1 MSIVIE
7 KKFAIEIV
15 YNGLTKSIHVDL
27 EEHVSALIQKAIA
40 AFAITQNPHLL
51 SLYRQDGNVIPE
63 NDSVERAGIKKGD
76 ILLLRPNAVKG
87 GSTRVNI
94 TEDILRTTFQIL
106 RDCGRGHTECA
117 VFWSGPANNALV
129 DGVEHPIHE
138 RSPFGYE
145 VETNWLTDFCK
156 RLGSSNR
163 SVKVQVH
170 SHPTIAF
177 HSTTDDTWPIVS
189 QPGFLSIVIPTFAM
203 GEPSLKGAWIGR
215 LRADGKWRRARSS
228 VEIVVPA

>member
-7 KKFAIEIV
+7 KKFAVEIV
-15 YNGLTKSIHVDL
+15 YNGLTKSFHVDP
-27 EEHVSALIQKAIA
+27 EEHVTALIQMAIA
-40 AFAITQNPHLL
+40 AFAIIQNPHLL

-76 ILLLRPNAVKG
+76 VLLLRPNAVKG

-94 TEDILRTTFQIL
+94 TKDILRTTFQIL
-106 RDCGRGHTECA
+106 RDCGRGRTECA
-117 VFWSGPANNALV
+117 VFWSGPANSALV

-145 VETNWLTDFCK
+145 VETNWLTGFCQ
-156 RLGSSNR
+156 RLASSNR

-170 SHPTIAF
+170 THPTVAF
-177 HSTTDDTWPIVS
+177 HSLTDDRWPIVS

-203 GEPSLKGAWIGR
+203 GKPSLEGAWIGR
-215 LRADGKWRRARSS
+215 LRADGKWRRVSS
-228 VEIVVPA
+228 AVEAIVPA